1 LAAKVQTNSEKKTTK
16 LYFHTQGFA
25 GDPKKAANLEGGVLG
40 LVLGG
45 VLGGVLA

>member
-1 LAAKVQTNSEKKTTK
+1 MRFARFPCQKTRFFCILNARKK
-16 LYFHTQGFA
+16 Q
-25 GDPKKAANLEGGVLG
+25 KKAANLEGGVLG

>member
-1 LAAKVQTNSEKKTTK
+1 MQRYELISREARRQSGYAYS
-16 LYFHTQGFA
+16 
-25 GDPKKAANLEGGVLG
+25 EGGVLG

>member
-1 LAAKVQTNSEKKTTK
+1 MLEKSKK
-16 LYFHTQGFA
+16 I
-25 GDPKKAANLEGGVLG
+25 KAANLEGGVLG

>member
-1 LAAKVQTNSEKKTTK
+1 MQRYRLLGYESRRQSGYAYIAAFS
-16 LYFHTQGFA
+16 
-25 GDPKKAANLEGGVLG
+25 EGGVLG

>member
-1 LAAKVQTNSEKKTTK
+1 VTPKNAIFLHIKCS
-16 LYFHTQGFA
+16 
-25 GDPKKAANLEGGVLG
+25 KKAKKIAAFSEGGVLG

>member
-1 LAAKVQTNSEKKTTK
+1 MLEKSKKIAAFS
-16 LYFHTQGFA
+16 
-25 GDPKKAANLEGGVLG
+25 EGGVLG